1 MTVPSTSVYSPSIR
15 PTARAGLHAHDPAT
29 PCDAARVR
37 KRTAHGGSADQLAAF
52 DAHGDTPSTRPVTVS
67 RASLLTRLGRWGYP
81 YYAWLVARFVMPRV
95 PAPVASV
102 VSNTCGVAVAEC
114 QKQKDVDGGKGE
126 KTALRYYRYHE
137 IPAHLQDNEYIYTGY
152 RAFYSHF
159 DCVRSMAHMH
169 NETVNIWSHLL
180 GGVAFAIILAF
191 ALDTTP
197 ASATSMDRGI
207 MSLYHAT
214 AAICL
219 VFSGLFHTF
228 FCHAHAHVYD
238 RMAILDFTG
247 IATLLFGSFT
257 ALVYFAFRP
266 HPTLLPVPLAITAV
280 SAGTAALLPWFA
292 IFRSHHYRTL
302 RTSIM
307 LVLGTAMAA
316 ALVWSVV
323 HIWDEV
329 HGAWQWS
336 WGVWIAGTVASY
348 VGGAAIY
355 ATRFPECLMPGKFD
369 LVGSS
374 HQLWHM
380 LVMVGA
386 YCHWQVLVILRDWR
400 LAEDLAAAVVAGS
413 V

>member
-1 MTVPSTSVYSPSIR
+1 MTVPSIR
-15 PTARAGLHAHDPAT
+15 PVARAVMHAHDPAT

-37 KRTAHGGSADQLAAF
+37 KRTAHGGSADTLAAS
-52 DAHGDTPSTRPVTVS
+52 DAHGDLAPSLRQVAVVS
-67 RASLLTRLGRWGYP
+67 RPSLLTRLGRWGYP
-81 YYAWLVARFVMPRV
+81 YYAWLVARIVVPRV
-95 PAPVASV
+95 PEPVASV
-102 VSNTCGVAVAEC
+102 VSNACGGSCGSVATAEWE
-114 QKQKDVDGGKGE
+114 KKEVDNANDDE

-137 IPAHLQDNEYIYTGY
+137 IPAHLQDNEYIHTGY
-152 RAFYSHF
+152 RAFYSHL
-159 DCVRSMAHMH
+159 DCLRSMAHMH

-180 GGVAFAIILAF
+180 GGIAFAIILAF

-197 ASATSMDRGI
+197 STATSMDRSI

-219 VFSGLFHTF
+219 VFSGFFHTF

-329 HGAWQWS
+329 HGAWQWT

-355 ATRFPECLMPGKFD
+355 ATRFPECLLPGKFD

-386 YCHWQVLVILRDWR
+386 YCHWQVLVCLRDWR
-400 LAEDLAAAVVAGS
+400 LAEDLAAAIAGS
-413 V
+413 M